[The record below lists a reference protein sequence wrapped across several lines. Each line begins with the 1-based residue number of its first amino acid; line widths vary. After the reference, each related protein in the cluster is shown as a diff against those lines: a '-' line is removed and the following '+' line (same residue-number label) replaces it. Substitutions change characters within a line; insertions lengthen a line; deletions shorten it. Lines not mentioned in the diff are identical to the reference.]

1 MDTTYKYKFSYTT
14 DTNFE
19 IFFRR
24 NYMFEHKKQLL
35 HEVKV
40 DKPNPQY
47 AVLMQEQ
54 LGGGN
59 GELKAAMQYISQS
72 FRIKDPEIKDL
83 FLDIGA
89 EELSHMEMVAQTINL
104 LNGHDVNN
112 TAVDNGEI
120 QTHVQCG
127 LSPVLINSSG
137 APWTA
142 DYVTVTGDLVADLLS
157 NIASEQ
163 RAKVVYEYLY
173 RQIDDSGVRAT
184 IDFLLNREEAHNALF
199 REALNKVQK
208 TGSNKDF
215 GVTEDSKLYFNL
227 SNPGPDHEAP
237 NPTPPS
243 FEDTRRN

>member
-1 MDTTYKYKFSYTT
+1 
-14 DTNFE
+14 
-19 IFFRR
+19 
-24 NYMFEHKKQLL
+24 MFKHNKALL
-35 HEVKV
+35 KEVKV
-40 DKPNPQY
+40 ERPNPQY

-59 GELKAAMQYISQS
+59 GELKAAMQYLSQS

-83 FLDIGA
+83 FLDIAA

-104 LNGHDVNN
+104 LNGHDVHNESVS
-112 TAVDNGEI
+112 AGEI

-173 RQIDDSGVRAT
+173 RQIEDKYVRET

-199 REALNKVQK
+199 REALNKVK
-208 TGSNKDF
+208 DTGSNKDF
-215 GVTEDSKLYFNL
+215 GITEDSKLYFDL
-227 SNPGPDHEAP
+227 SSPGPHDHNTKIEI
-237 NPTPPS
+237 NPPS
-243 FEDTRRN
+243 FEEPIKK

>member
-1 MDTTYKYKFSYTT
+1 
-14 DTNFE
+14 
-19 IFFRR
+19 
-24 NYMFEHKKQLL
+24 MFEHKKQLL

-40 DKPNPQY
+40 ERPNPQY

-112 TAVDNGEI
+112 EKVDNGEI

-173 RQIDDSGVRAT
+173 RQIDDKKVRET
-184 IDFLLNREEAHNALF
+184 IDFLLNREEAHNAMF
-199 REALNKVQK
+199 REAFNKVQNS
-208 TGSNKDF
+208 GSNRDF
-215 GVTEDSKLYFNL
+215 GTTKAAKMYFSL
-227 SNPGPDHEAP
+227 SEPSPQDNPFSNTDV
-237 NPTPPS
+237 NPIS
-243 FEDTRRN
+243 FN

>member
-1 MDTTYKYKFSYTT
+1 LFKH
-14 DTNFE
+14 E
-19 IFFRR
+19 
-24 NYMFEHKKQLL
+24 KQLL
-35 HEVKV
+35 NNLQVKV
-40 DKPNPQY
+40 ERPNPQY

-72 FRIKDPEIKDL
+72 FRIKDPAIKDL
-83 FLDIGA
+83 FLDIGT
-89 EELSHMEMVAQTINL
+89 EELSHMEIVAETINL
-104 LNGHDVNN
+104 LNGHEVNHE
-112 TAVDNGEI
+112 AVGSGEI
-120 QTHVQCG
+120 ETHILSG

-142 DYVTVTGDLVADLLS
+142 DYVTVTGDIVADILS

-173 RQIDDSGVRAT
+173 RQINDKEVRNT

-199 REALNKVQK
+199 REALNKMRDE
-208 TGSNKDF
+208 GSNKDF
-215 GVTEDSKLYFNL
+215 GVTEDSKLYFDL
-227 SNPGPDHEAP
+227 STPGKYFDAP

-243 FEDTRRN
+243 FAGTRR

>member
-1 MDTTYKYKFSYTT
+1 
-14 DTNFE
+14 
-19 IFFRR
+19 
-24 NYMFEHKKQLL
+24 MFKHNKALL
-35 HEVKV
+35 KEVRV
-40 DKPNPQY
+40 ERPNPQY

-59 GELKAAMQYISQS
+59 GELKAAMQYLSQS

-83 FLDIGA
+83 FLDIAA

-112 TAVDNGEI
+112 KEVDNGEI

-173 RQIDDSGVRAT
+173 RQIEDKYVRET

-199 REALNKVQK
+199 REALNKVK
-208 TGSNKDF
+208 DTGSNKDF
-215 GVTEDSKLYFNL
+215 GITEDSKLYFDL
-227 SNPGPDHEAP
+227 SSPGPHDHNTKIEI
-237 NPTPPS
+237 TPPS
-243 FEDTRRN
+243 FEEPIKK